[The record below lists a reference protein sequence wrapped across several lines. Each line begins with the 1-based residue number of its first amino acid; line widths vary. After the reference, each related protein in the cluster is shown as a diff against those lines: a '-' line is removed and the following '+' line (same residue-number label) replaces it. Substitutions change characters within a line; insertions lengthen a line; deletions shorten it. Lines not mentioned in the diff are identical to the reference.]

1 MGWQF
6 VLSIFQNVRVGETGG
21 HRGGI
26 SVALLPCIWEAD
38 LQGAQAVLFLHG
50 ASVDTGSLVLLQL
63 LDGDHV
69 AGIVFTAGQ
78 LFGILGV
85 LSPA

>member
-1 MGWQF
+1 MALCAINIPDVGA
-6 VLSIFQNVRVGETGG
+6 GETGG
-21 HRGGI
+21 HRRGA
-26 SVALLPCIWEAD
+26 SVALLPCIWKAD
-38 LQGAQAVLFLHG
+38 LQRTRAVLFLHC

-69 AGIVFTAGQ
+69 AGVVFAAGH
-78 LFGILGV
+78 LFGFLGV